1 VMGRAE
7 RPSHDEPRPG
17 GFAGSAVDLGRFERL
32 VLLEVGQDSRDPLNL
47 IFPVYFDLMRQFS
60 PISPEGAR
68 EVFLH

>member
-1 VMGRAE
+1 MALPEGHVDHSRLDVGVAHRL
-7 RPSHDEPRPG
+7 HDGEG
-17 GFAGSAVDLGRFERL
+17 NWEH
-32 VLLEVGQDSRDPLNL
+32 LNL